1 MTFTYNQKLQ
11 IQEATIKQVWFRSQV
26 ELPKGWSID
35 HRYNEVVY
43 RNLIETLRYDLGIW
57 IGERG
62 VVTVS
67 SLRKRCAEIISAS
80 KSEVAAAEK
89 AQDEKYKEYWDQQQ

>member
-1 MTFTYNQKLQ
+1 MYTYNQKLQ
-11 IQEATIKQVWFRSQV
+11 IQEATIKQVWFRIQV
-26 ELPKGWSID
+26 DLPKGWSID

-43 RNLIETLRYDLGIW
+43 RNLTETLRYDLGVW

-62 VVTVS
+62 VATVS

-80 KSEVAAAEK
+80 TSDVAAAEK
-89 AQDEKYKEYWDQQQ
+89 AQDEKHHD